1 MNQNLLIATQDFDE
15 LSSVES
21 TENALPIYRHFE
33 QYAQQFPDAVA
44 ATSAGDAITYGQL
57 NLMANQLAHYLISQQ
72 IKAQDCIGVLM
83 EAGWEILVAI
93 IAIHKINGIYLPL
106 DTEFPKARIESI
118 IEQAQPL
125 IILCASQRYAEVESS
140 FAPVGIKIIN
150 LPRLDLSSYGED
162 NPNCDCSVDSIS
174 HIFFTSGTTG

>member
-1 MNQNLLIATQDFDE
+1 MNQNLLIATQDFNE

-21 TENALPIYRHFE
+21 TKDALPIYRHFE

-44 ATSAGDAITYGQL
+44 ATSAGDTITYGQL

-72 IKAQDCIGVLM
+72 VKAQDCIGVLM

-93 IAIHKINGIYLPL
+93 IAIHKINGIYLPI

-118 IEQAQPL
+118 IEQAQPS
-125 IILCASQRYAEVESS
+125 IILCASQRYVEVETNLSS
-140 FAPVGIKIIN
+140 LPVKIIN
-150 LPRLDLSSYGED
+150 LPSLELEQFEGN
-162 NPNCDCSVDSIS
+162 NPNYDCPVDSIS
-174 HIFFTSGTTG
+174 HIFFTS